1 MLRHGLASK
10 GSRSGFG
17 VATELGHGKEA
28 GCHDTAPG
36 VVIGQAGIR
45 TQLTQ

>member
-10 GSRSGFG
+10 GSRSRFG
-17 VATELGHGKEA
+17 VTTELGHGKEA
-28 GCHDTAPG
+28 RCHDTASG

-45 TQLTQ
+45 TQLAQ